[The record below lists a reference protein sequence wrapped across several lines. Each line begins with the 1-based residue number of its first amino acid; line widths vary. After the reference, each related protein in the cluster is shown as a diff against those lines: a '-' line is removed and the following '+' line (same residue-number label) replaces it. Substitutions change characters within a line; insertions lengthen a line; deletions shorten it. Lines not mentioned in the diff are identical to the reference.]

1 MKISDR
7 DKKIIVIIFIA
18 LVVALPYLLIIK
30 PTNEKITGVEG
41 EIANLQTR
49 YDELK
54 ALEEQRGFYES
65 EIVRMNKESDDII
78 ASYAPGIRQEN
89 TIMFLRG
96 LEFDIPVTMNVVTF
110 AGDTVTPIN
119 PGMTDENGNVT
130 GVINGIRSQTSVAY
144 LCDYESIKSFLNYVL
159 TSEENN
165 NERMVVSAIDIGYD
179 DSIGKVTGTFVL
191 DQFAVTSEERTLAP
205 AVIPS
210 MGHGNESIFGTYISD
225 EALREELEGA
235 EEGNGEEA
243 EEE

>member
-30 PTNEKITGVEG
+30 PTNEKIVGVEG
-41 EIANLQTR
+41 EIAKLQTR

-54 ALEEQRGFYES
+54 VMEEQRGFYEA

-96 LEFDIPVTMNVVTF
+96 LELNIPVSMSTLSFSGN
-110 AGDTVTPIN
+110 AVTPVLA
-119 PGMTDENGNVT
+119 GTTDENGNTT
-130 GVINGIRSQTSVAY
+130 GAVNAIKTQTAVGY
-144 LCDYESIKSFLNYVL
+144 VCDYINIKDFLAYILAN
-159 TSEENN
+159 EEVN
-165 NERMVVSAIDIGYD
+165 NERMVVSSIDIGYD
-179 DSIGKVTGTFVL
+179 SAVGKVSGSFVL
-191 DQFAVTSEERTLAP
+191 DQFAVTGDGRELAP
-205 AVIPS
+205 AVIPA
-210 MGHGNESIFGTYISD
+210 MPHGNESVFGTYISD
-225 EALREELEGA
+225 EALREELEA
-235 EEGNGEEA
+235 ENEDAEDV